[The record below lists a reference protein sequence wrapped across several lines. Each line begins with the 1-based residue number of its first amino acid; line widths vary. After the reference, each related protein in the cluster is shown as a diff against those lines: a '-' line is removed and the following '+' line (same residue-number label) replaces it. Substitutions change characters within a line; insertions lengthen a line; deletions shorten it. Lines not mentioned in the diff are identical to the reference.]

1 MGIRLASESDRNVL
15 IRDYLQQVYPDLE
28 MAQRYAEQH
37 LRLDRAL
44 LLEENADVVGT
55 LNWGMRGLPRDGMAE
70 LTGLR
75 LNPSQRGQGKGKFL
89 LEAGLAD
96 MRTYFAE
103 RGVELNVVYGWLSR
117 EHAVCRAFLEK
128 AGFELRE
135 GLADG
140 WLAVW
145 GPSPS

>member
-1 MGIRLASESDRNVL
+1 MEIRLASETDRNVL

-44 LLEENADVVGT
+44 LLEEEADVVGT

-96 MRTYFAE
+96 MRAYFAE
-103 RGVELNVVYGWLSR
+103 RGAELNCVYGWLNR
-117 EHAVCRAFLEK
+117 EQAVCRAFLEG
-128 AGFELRE
+128 AGFQIRE
-135 GLADG
+135 GLAGG
-140 WLAVW
+140 WLAVRAS
-145 GPSPS
+145 SPS